1 LGEIGKVSSRS
12 VLGEMLGGAKE
23 MIEIEDYA
31 ECLELG
37 LMPAGARNLTYF
49 YAPVVPKLID
59 CLY

>member
-1 LGEIGKVSSRS
+1 MGEIGKVSSRS
-12 VLGEMLGGAKE
+12 VLGVMLAGAKE

-37 LMPAGARNLTYF
+37 FMPAGARNLTYF